1 MNDRYRSIVIID
13 FALFMNGRLLANV
26 VLFCDCYIV
35 DGQNREKFGLC
46 DWSTSVVLWLLYL
59 EKENEAQLEHVLP
72 MGLYVTP
79 RVTKTI
85 NKFIKPQL
93 RCNTRTK
100 QVTEV

>member
-46 DWSTSVVLWLLYL
+46 DWRTSVVLWLLYL
-59 EKENEAQLEHVLP
+59 EKENEAQLEHAYGP
-72 MGLYVTP
+72 
-79 RVTKTI
+79 I
-85 NKFIKPQL
+85 
-93 RCNTRTK
+93 CNTPCHENHK
-100 QVTEV
+100 QVH